1 MEEVLKRT
9 ERDAQ
14 RLEEQILSMLNALRS
29 NEMIV

>member
-14 RLEEQILSMLNALRS
+14 RLEDQILSMLNALKS